1 MIATIEQWPKLQE
14 EVARDLRTSECKTVL
29 VFVSGAD
36 VDAVAAARTL
46 KVRTQRSKASL
57 RCCWLRP
64 AACSTRLPD
73 LDVAPTL
80 QDVSPTP
87 GAAGSERTATAGH
100 L

>member
-46 KVRTQRSKASL
+46 KVRTRRSEAGL
-57 RCCWLRP
+57 QCCWLRP
-64 AACSTRLPD
+64 AACSTRLPH
-73 LDVAPTL
+73 LDVAAYIARCEPHAWCSR
-80 QDVSPTP
+80 V
-87 GAAGSERTATAGH
+87 
-100 L
+100 